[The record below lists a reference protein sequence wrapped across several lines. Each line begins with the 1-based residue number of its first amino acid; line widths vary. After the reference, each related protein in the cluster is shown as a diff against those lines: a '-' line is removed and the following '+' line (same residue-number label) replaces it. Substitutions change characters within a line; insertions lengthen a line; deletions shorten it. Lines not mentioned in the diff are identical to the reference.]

1 MKEHFTIK
9 KDYASTKM
17 PNIILDAEDTDYA
30 ILIRSDKTNIFSVT
44 LGVVGNTD
52 VKYNDTLYTSPEDFP
67 EELIKFIKEDTI
79 NFFELCDVSDY
90 RHLGIIYAINGETLD
105 EEEFSDDISKL
116 TKKEIKSILSD
127 KMDSFVEKNYRL
139 SEEDICFEPNST
151 IDFEYSNSADY
162 AAITE
167 YLWATDKLCE
177 LVGLRDFEKRHN
189 LKLSDTG
196 YINLYFVKAIYD
208 WEDEEWLDKKY
219 VEAVIVSDDKEISRL
234 IEQDF
239 GSVSPILTLS
249 DAELRLIESKVIKNF
264 NYIHS
269 DETTWAEYLTE
280 CKNIVLDA
288 INED

>member
-9 KDYASTKM
+9 RDYASTKM
-17 PNIILDAEDTDYA
+17 SDIILNAEDTDYA
-30 ILIRSDKTNIFSVT
+30 VLIRSDDTNIFSVT

-67 EELIKFIKEDTI
+67 EELIKSIKEDAT

-105 EEEFSDDISKL
+105 EKDFSADLSIISK
-116 TKKEIKSILSD
+116 KELYSILSAE
-127 KMDSFVEKNYRL
+127 MDSFVEKNYRL
-139 SEEDICFEPNST
+139 LATDIYFEANAT
-151 IDFEYSNSADY
+151 IDFEANNSADY

-167 YLWATDKLCE
+167 YLWATNKLCE

-189 LKLSDTG
+189 LKLSDSG
-196 YINLYFVKAIYD
+196 YINFYFVKAFYD
-208 WEDEEWLDKKY
+208 WEEGKWLDKKY
-219 VEAVIVSDDKEISRL
+219 VEAVIVSDDEEISRL

-249 DAELRLIESKVIKNF
+249 DAELKLIEAKVIKNF
-264 NYIHS
+264 NEIFAE
-269 DETTWAEYLTE
+269 ETTWAEYLAE
-280 CKNIVLDA
+280 CKNVVLDD
-288 INED
+288 INEN